1 MIPLTKY
8 QVIRQTFQPFLKPQ
22 QEVPSALISEL
33 ISRYASSEGYDFFPD
48 ARLFFEQLKA
58 IRTGSTPSPTWKW
71 DKTVVAV
78 ISNSDSRVPSVLS
91 SFGLNVGPRHIAMNS
106 PSTSEPSEYKDID
119 FVVLSYDVGFEKPNR
134 LIFDAAT
141 SMLANMLNA
150 SPDSAGLGSVDD
162 YEKLYVGDSIKKDY
176 YGAQRANWC
185 AVRLDRSGED
195 EGDGEVRLKLT
206 NFQGQK
212 RSIVTVSDLT
222 ALGKWDPRDWVGPGA
237 SMLMRGASVPRTGEG
252 ERKKTERNKGELSQG
267 ELAEKEELE
276 AAMEQL
282 GI

>member
-58 IRTGSTPSPTWKW
+58 IRTGSTPSPAWKW
-71 DKTVVAV
+71 DKTVVAI

-91 SFGLNVGPRHIAMNS
+91 SFGLNVGPRYIAMN
-106 PSTSEPSEYKDID
+106 PPGTSEPSEYKDID
-119 FVVLSYDVGFEKPNR
+119 FVVLSYDVGFEKPDR

-150 SPDSAGLGSVDD
+150 SPESAGLGSADD
-162 YEKLYVGDSIKKDY
+162 YEKLYVGDSIQKDY
-176 YGAQRANWC
+176 YGAQRAKWC
-185 AVRLDRSGED
+185 AVRLDRSGEY
-195 EGDGEVRLKLT
+195 EEDGEVRLQMT

-212 RSIVTVSDLT
+212 KRIVTVSDLT

-237 SMLMRGASVPRTGEG
+237 PMLMRGASVPRTGEG
-252 ERKKTERNKGELSQG
+252 ERKKAGRNKGELSKE
-267 ELAEKEELE
+267 ELAEKEKLE
-276 AAMEQL
+276 AAMGQF